1 MRLIGNYLEV
11 VSNNQLS
18 HNFISIVLFQHASHS
33 AETVMST
40 VYCVSGLL
48 VEKALHVF

>member
-18 HNFISIVLFQHASHS
+18 HNFISIVFFQHASHS

-40 VYCVSGLL
+40 AYCVSGLFI
-48 VEKALHVF
+48 EKVLHVF